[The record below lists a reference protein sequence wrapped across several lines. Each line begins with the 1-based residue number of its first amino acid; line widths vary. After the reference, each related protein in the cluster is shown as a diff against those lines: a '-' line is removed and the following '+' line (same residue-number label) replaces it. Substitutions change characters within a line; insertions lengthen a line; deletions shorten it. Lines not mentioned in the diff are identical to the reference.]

1 MPSCPCGSESTHR
14 RSMRRLNATH
24 WYKNRPSKCSPLSD
38 RAFKH
43 LCLAPFRTVDPLF
56 VFLLRLAGL
65 HPPRIQLRRLEE
77 RRPVQL
83 SSNHPHR
90 LVRHQLSS
98 SPRQHPLRREHDVPN
113 CTREK
118 DGRCKA
124 KRLYILKGWS
134 WPRKLSSASGH
145 SSGVCEKAGFGRA
158 SELDKRQ
165 TPTRNYLPHECAK
178 RGTAIFIGFL
188 AYDVSFCAVGL
199 FPAPMG
205 DAERPPLCIR
215 EAWYLQ
221 QERSRISMT
230 I

>member
-98 SPRQHPLRREHDVPN
+98 RPRQHPLRREHDVPN

-118 DGRCKA
+118 DERCKA
-124 KRLYILKGWS
+124 KRLHILKDWS
-134 WPRKLSSASGH
+134 WPRKLSSTSGH
-145 SSGVCEKAGFGRA
+145 SSVFAKKLVSVLPQNLTKDQHQPEIICHMSVRREERRFSSGFWRLTSVFAPLVFFPHRWETQRDHHSA
-158 SELDKRQ
+158 SG
-165 TPTRNYLPHECAK
+165 K
-178 RGTAIFIGFL
+178 RGI
-188 AYDVSFCAVGL
+188 Y
-199 FPAPMG
+199 
-205 DAERPPLCIR
+205 
-215 EAWYLQ
+215 
-221 QERSRISMT
+221 SRRGAASA
-230 I
+230 